1 MKRLFVLVLLV
12 SFLFGGFE
20 QRSKIDLSTDQLIE
34 VQITVFETSS
44 SERALWKSNERV
56 EIVDGQITDIDAI
69 VPDAFKDRPE
79 LWLTVEYDG
88 RMLTD
93 ERVMLTSSALRR
105 ESPTEPSETSE
116 EMATHLKIGRP
127 GETDDLV
134 VYSPQVGFG
143 VDTPSERIDVEGAI
157 AIREGSSPTSTTD
170 VGKVY
175 VNDAD
180 GHLYFIDEAGNIT
193 DLTVDANALQSVSSS
208 AYTTGRTDH
217 MRIIPG
223 RGTDVTES
231 ATNDTIYISYNVDV
245 TSGGLP
251 PCSSAPSMP
260 DAMEGASIV
269 CTGEPGAAYAVPPVE
284 SATFYR
290 WTIPGDA
297 VITSGIGTNAVNIV
311 FGSTDGTV
319 CARAV
324 NSCGTSSDRCMSV
337 SINRPTS
344 PGSITGTSPVCAGQ
358 TGVSYYIA
366 SVPGATNYIWTLPP
380 GAVLASGTG
389 TPNIT
394 VNFGTSGGDICVQT
408 ENSCGTSTP
417 VCMPVVMTT
426 TPSIPGVITGS
437 SVVCEGETGVSY
449 SISSVAEATSYT
461 WTVPSG
467 ATITA
472 GDGTE
477 AINVT
482 FGTTGGDI
490 CVTANSICGSSS
502 ARCLSVTVN
511 SSPEITAHPSDV
523 SVDEGDPA
531 TFSVS
536 ATGAGLIYQWQRN
549 TGSAWADLSG
559 GTSSTYTESS
569 PTESMDG
576 YQYRCIVTGSCSP
589 SDTSTAATL
598 TVTSGL
604 FTFSSFT
611 FTNCGATGRDGPTLS
626 NCGAYYSGQP
636 WYPTYFN
643 VVTRGIQEWTVPADG
658 TYRIT
663 CAGAQGGDNDD
674 SHSVSEGGD
683 GALMVAE
690 FDFARGD
697 VLQIAVGQRGIGNWS
712 ITCNTN
718 AGGGGGSFVVDE
730 SDNPLIVAGGGGG
743 AGGSTTY
750 NPSYIHASTGTCGNT
765 APGNSTPGP
774 GGCSGNGGQAGM
786 SSTGSEVGG
795 SAGAGFNTDGEGSA
809 GYSGEPHTGGDCWSN
824 GMDGGYGTGTVTNIR
839 DGGFGG
845 GGATNQSCNGG
856 GGGGGYS
863 GGGGGEY
870 NGSCSAGGGGGSYIA
885 PSGTTISTSVSN
897 TGNGYVTI
905 ELIP

>member
-417 VCMPVVMTT
+417 QCMSIVMTD
-426 TPSIPGVITGS
+426 TPATPGVITGDNDL
-437 SVVCEGETGVSY
+437 CGGDTDITY
-449 SISSVAEATSYT
+449 SITPVAEATSYS

-467 ATITA
+467 ASITA
-472 GDGTE
+472 GSGT
-477 AINVT
+477 ASITVD
-482 FGTTGGDI
+482 FGTTSGSV
-490 CVTANSICGSSS
+490 CVTASSICGTSSS
-502 ARCLSVTVN
+502 SCKSITVTNPPSAPGSISGLTVVSPGTADETYSISPVTGATSYLWTVTGDATIDGSATGTSVNIDFGSYSGTTVDLCVTASNTCGTSSPSCETITIAVPSGSLTFNYTGSQQTWTVPGGVTSIGIECWGAEGGTGDVAGGRGGYAEGDLSVTPG
-511 SSPEITAHPSDV
+511 ST
-523 SVDEGDPA
+523 
-531 TFSVS
+531 
-536 ATGAGLIYQWQRN
+536 IYIYVGGQSGWN
-549 TGSAWADLSG
+549 GG
-559 GTSSTYTESS
+559 GT
-569 PTESMDG
+569 G
-576 YQYRCIVTGSCSP
+576 GN
-589 SDTSTAATL
+589 AA
-598 TVTSGL
+598 G
-604 FTFSSFT
+604 
-611 FTNCGATGRDGPTLS
+611 
-626 NCGAYYSGQP
+626 
-636 WYPTYFN
+636 
-643 VVTRGIQEWTVPADG
+643 
-658 TYRIT
+658 
-663 CAGAQGGDNDD
+663 
-674 SHSVSEGGD
+674 
-683 GALMVAE
+683 
-690 FDFARGD
+690 
-697 VLQIAVGQRGIGNWS
+697 
-712 ITCNTN
+712 
-718 AGGGGGSFVVDE
+718 AGGGA
-730 SDNPLIVAGGGGG
+730 SDVRVSGTAYSNRVIVAGGGGG
-743 AGGSTTY
+743 GGHT
-750 NPSYIHASTGTCGNT
+750 
-765 APGNSTPGP
+765 GNSWTAEE
-774 GGCSGNGGQAGM
+774 GGYGGGLTGGRGY
-786 SSTGSEVGG
+786 SSS
-795 SAGAGFNTDGEGSA
+795 
-809 GYSGEPHTGGDCWSN
+809 GYSGSPGTA
-824 GMDGGYGTGTVTNIR
+824 GGYGGTQSA
-839 DGGFGG
+839 
-845 GGATNQSCNGG
+845 GGAGSSGCGCSPGGNGSFGTGGIGTSCSSWGGTSGGG
-856 GGGGGYS
+856 GGGGGYY
-863 GGGGGEY
+863 GGGGGG
-870 NGSCSAGGGGGSYIA
+870 NCGGGDGGGGGSSYIGGV
-885 PSGTTISTSVSN
+885 SGGSTSSN
-897 TGNGYVTI
+897 VRSGNGQVI
-905 ELIP
+905 ISW